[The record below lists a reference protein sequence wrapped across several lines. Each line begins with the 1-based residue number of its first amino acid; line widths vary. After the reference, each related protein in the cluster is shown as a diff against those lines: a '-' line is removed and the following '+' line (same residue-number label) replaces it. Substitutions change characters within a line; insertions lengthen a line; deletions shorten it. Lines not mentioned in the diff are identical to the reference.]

1 MTGALEIGGETSN
14 ALIPFNV
21 NSQSTRQ
28 RFWDGQDQTWRDDI
42 SILHGN
48 HLLQFGVLYQRNFD
62 YHERNDNGGGILNQP
77 VNISTSGSGINYN
90 GYEPAIC
97 PTATSVGRLPS
108 TSISTYKL
116 SILKC
121 WELSPSRRI
130 SIPAA
135 ARI

>member
-1 MTGALEIGGETSN
+1 M
-14 ALIPFNV
+14 

-48 HLLQFGVLYQRNFD
+48 HLLQFGFLYQRNFD

-77 VNISTSGSGINYN
+77 VNIITSGSGINYN
-90 GYEPAIC
+90 GYQPAIC
-97 PTATSVGRLPS
+97 PTATSVGCLPS
-108 TSISTYKL
+108 TTINTTTL
-116 SILKC
+116 SIPKC
-121 WELSPSRRI
+121 WESCLSPRI

-135 ARI
+135 ARIWL